1 MSVIKSLK
9 ELNSNL
15 PNMSKT
21 IQEWFLPI
29 SFDIVTRTLNGA
41 DWEVSSTQTINTK
54 GVVRPPSD
62 TDLKLLP
69 DGTWSWQWLQIH
81 CLPNVLLENNQFV
94 SYDGVVYKVMAKKD
108 YTPYGYIR
116 YTILEAY
123 QAEGLAT

>member
-1 MSVIKSLK
+1 MRTLK
-9 ELNSNL
+9 DLNNNL
-15 PNMSKT
+15 PNMSST
-21 IQEWFLPI
+21 IKGWFLPI
-29 SFDIVTRTLNGA
+29 SFDIVTRELQGA
-41 DWEVSSTQTINTK
+41 DWVITNTRTVNTK

-62 TDLKLLP
+62 TDLKFLP

-94 SYDGVVYKVMAKKD
+94 SYNGVLYKVMAKKD

-123 QAEGLAT
+123 QAQELS

>member
-1 MSVIKSLK
+1 MRSLK
-9 ELNSNL
+9 DLNNNL
-15 PNMSKT
+15 PNMSST
-21 IQEWFLPI
+21 IQSWFLPI
-29 SFDIVTRTLNGA
+29 SFDIVTRELQGA
-41 DWEVSSTQTINTK
+41 DWQITNTQTVNTK

-94 SYDGVVYKVMAKKD
+94 SYNGVLYKVMAKKD

-123 QAEGLAT
+123 QAQELS

>member
-1 MSVIKSLK
+1 MSTIKSLK
-9 ELNSNL
+9 DLNNNL
-15 PNMSKT
+15 PNMSST
-21 IQEWFLPI
+21 IQSWFLPI
-29 SFDIVTRTLNGA
+29 SFDIVTREMQGA
-41 DWEVSSTQTINTK
+41 DWVVTGTQTVNTK

-94 SYDGVVYKVMAKKD
+94 SYDGVLYKVMAKKD

-123 QAEGLAT
+123 QAEGLQ

>member
-9 ELNSNL
+9 ELNNNL
-15 PNMSKT
+15 PNMSST
-21 IQEWFLPI
+21 IRRWFLPI

-41 DWEVSSTQTINTK
+41 DWEVTSTQTINTK

-69 DGTWSWQWLQIH
+69 DGTWSWQWLQAH

-94 SYDGVVYKVMAKKD
+94 SYDSVVYKVMAKKN

-123 QAEGLAT
+123 QAEGLQ